1 MATGASQVGPNERV
15 VIRRGDVWWAALPP
29 PSGSE
34 PGYRRP
40 VLILQ
45 ANSFNQSKIHTIIGA
60 VITSNLRLAEA
71 PGNVQLSKRQSGLPR
86 ESVVNVSQVVTFDRS
101 FLSDRIGRIPPSKQ
115 QEVDNGLRLVLA
127 L

>member
-1 MATGASQVGPNERV
+1 MATGTSQIDPNGRV
-15 VIRRGDVWWAALPP
+15 VIRRGDLWWAALRP

-45 ANSFNQSKIHTIIGA
+45 ANAFNQSKIRTVIGA

-71 PGNVQLSKRQSGLPR
+71 PGNVLLSKRQSGLPR
-86 ESVVNVSQVVTFDRS
+86 ESVVNVSQVVTLDRS

-115 QEVDNGLRLVLA
+115 QEVDSGLRLVLA

>member
-1 MATGASQVGPNERV
+1 MATGASQVGPSGRV
-15 VIRRGDVWWAALPP
+15 VIRRGDVWWATLRPP
-29 PSGSE
+29 AGSE

-45 ANSFNQSKIHTIIGA
+45 ANSFNQSKILTVIGA

-86 ESVVNVSQVVTFDRS
+86 ESVVNVSQVVTLDRA

>member
-1 MATGASQVGPNERV
+1 MATGASQVGPSGRV
-15 VIRRGDVWWAALPP
+15 VIRRGDVWWATLRPP
-29 PSGSE
+29 AGSE
-34 PGYRRP
+34 PGYRRS

-45 ANSFNQSKIHTIIGA
+45 ANSFNQSKILTVIGA

-86 ESVVNVSQVVTFDRS
+86 ESVVNVSQVVTLDRS